1 MGYRVPQGAD
11 VVVHA
16 AREVVHD
23 LHDSKTL
30 IKLDKSNAFNSL
42 HRNKMLDSSA
52 RPFPNC
58 FPWLWPPT
66 LPTQCFSLGTKPVKK
81 VSSRV
86 FSWITALSGWPG

>member
-42 HRNKMLDSSA
+42 HRNKMLDPSA
-52 RPFPNC
+52 RPFP
-58 FPWLWPPT
+58 T
-66 LPTQCFSLGTKPVKK
+66 VSLGCGLLLYPLNAFFGDKAGEDGFQQGVLPG
-81 VSSRV
+81 SQ
-86 FSWITALSGWPG
+86 LSGWPG